1 MMTLIIKR
9 AGAPR
14 SATSGRFCVPFHADG
29 SEPMKPAL
37 YLKVIRSSGA
47 AAAGPIAP
55 IKPFK
60 RRRSQ
65 QSPAVVSLST
75 LPAD

>member
-9 AGAPR
+9 AGAPH
-14 SATSGRFCVPFHADG
+14 SATLGRVTFHADG
-29 SEPMKPAL
+29 SELMKPAL
-37 YLKVIRSSGA
+37 YLKVIRSSRA
-47 AAAGPIAP
+47 AAAGPIGP